1 MSCLVPAWSR
11 MPRRA
16 FSSWL
21 SQCRDHTIPYTI
33 PHVSSSVCLLEGKS
47 KLLFG
52 IVLLSERKI
61 NIFEVYVY
69 EIWMQ
74 VCLKYWRLNNPPF
87 GIGWFSKRKLD
98 TKAFKQFVWEA
109 TCWCTFETPKKDST
123 QRSSN
128 NFSSSGQCNLQLSV
142 GLWPL
147 RELFILLAL
156 GQKKCNARYWKGWGL
171 SAKLGKHCA
180 IWGKLG
186 TALQAY
192 ALNPCT
198 KFPPN
203 PTSRKVNT

>member
-1 MSCLVPAWSR
+1 MKKMKCMYTKYECRFAKYTDVWTIRYMELVD
-11 MPRRA
+11 
-16 FSSWL
+16 F
-21 SQCRDHTIPYTI
+21 Q
-33 PHVSSSVCLLEGKS
+33 
-47 KLLFG
+47 KL
-52 IVLLSERKI
+52 
-61 NIFEVYVY
+61 
-69 EIWMQ
+69 
-74 VCLKYWRLNNPPF
+74 
-87 GIGWFSKRKLD
+87 LD

-109 TCWCTFETPKKDST
+109 TCWCTFETPKKDAT
-123 QRSSN
+123 HRSSN

-192 ALNPCT
+192 AVNPCT